1 LTAKGPPDEGMD
13 MLAPSGSGGL
23 DAEQLAERVTQRMAD
38 LVRRVEV
45 ASDDLVT
52 AEGIPN

>member
-1 LTAKGPPDEGMD
+1 MTAKGPPDEGMD